1 MILLPALYSEKY
13 GISLASIGIIIFCA
27 KIIDIVTDPLMG
39 WVNDLALLKRKQW
52 MFIGAI
58 ISGVSLYC
66 ILIPVSNP
74 NEIYLSIF
82 IVSLYTG
89 WTIFQV
95 PYLSFGYDLEK
106 DYNGRTSLSAT
117 REFFILFGLIASVSL
132 PLIIDSNIP
141 LETSITFLAI
151 VSGSLGIS
159 LFFFTVKE
167 PKKLS
172 LSKKKDFGTIMHNS
186 IFMRLS
192 LSWFINCLAN
202 VFPTVLFVFFVTY
215 VIGGSEEDREKILFY
230 YFLAAFLGM
239 PFWVWLSRY
248 VEKKNIWFLSMIS
261 SAIFFSFVFFLNEG
275 DINLFIIISVLTG
288 FCLGADL
295 SIPPSIQS
303 DLVDYHKS
311 IYYVDISGLF
321 FSFLT
326 FMNKFAFGIASVVS
340 FTLLESFGFQEGQS
354 LSKTGSNLLYVL
366 YAGVPI
372 VLKLIASF
380 LIWYFPLSKKESESI
395 SKKLYIK

>member
-1 MILLPALYSEKY
+1 
-13 GISLASIGIIIFCA
+13 
-27 KIIDIVTDPLMG
+27 
-39 WVNDLALLKRKQW
+39 
-52 MFIGAI
+52 
-58 ISGVSLYC
+58 
-66 ILIPVSNP
+66 
-74 NEIYLSIF
+74 
-82 IVSLYTG
+82 
-89 WTIFQV
+89 
-95 PYLSFGYDLEK
+95 
-106 DYNGRTSLSAT
+106 
-117 REFFILFGLIASVSL
+117 
-132 PLIIDSNIP
+132 
-141 LETSITFLAI
+141 
-151 VSGSLGIS
+151 
-159 LFFFTVKE
+159 
-167 PKKLS
+167 
-172 LSKKKDFGTIMHNS
+172 
-186 IFMRLS
+186 
-192 LSWFINCLAN
+192 
-202 VFPTVLFVFFVTY
+202 
-215 VIGGSEEDREKILFY
+215 
-230 YFLAAFLGM
+230 
-239 PFWVWLSRY
+239 
-248 VEKKNIWFLSMIS
+248 MIS

-321 FSFLT
+321 FSVLT